1 MIYTHAAAALVAA
14 AVAATGAWQV
24 QNWRYAA
31 KEKAHVEQ
39 QMADQRASAAAA
51 IRRVDTVSQ
60 AQSDAA
66 ARLDSLRRSAG
77 LARDELDGLRM
88 ASEAAMRTA
97 SASLDACRRDAAA
110 LASVLADV
118 ERAGRD
124 MAAAAQGHASDS
136 LMYQDAWPK

>member
-97 SASLDACRRDAAA
+97 SASLDACTATAAA
-110 LASVLADV
+110 YSRLLNQCGAEYQALG
-118 ERAGRD
+118 ERAD
-124 MAAAAQGHASDS
+124 GHASDVRT
-136 LMYQDAWPK
+136 LMQAWPK